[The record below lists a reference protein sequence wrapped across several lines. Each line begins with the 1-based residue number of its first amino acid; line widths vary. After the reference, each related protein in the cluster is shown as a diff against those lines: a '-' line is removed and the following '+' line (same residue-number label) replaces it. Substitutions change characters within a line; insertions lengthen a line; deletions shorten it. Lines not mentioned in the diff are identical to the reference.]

1 MLAVVSCLLISLAC
15 QVDRVAAP
23 PRMPVARAV
32 AGTPVIL
39 SVTCTFSRRASTVS
53 CAPAAPPR
61 AAGVSA
67 DVILSPTGT
76 YATFV
81 PFNLVKDT
89 VSQVWSFDAFLHNAL
104 QQAIGTLNGHTVTGS
119 RIYVTDI
126 GATQGSGTVHII
138 NPDGIGNLTAP
149 NQPYFTYNQIV
160 AAGANSNA
168 KLWKVSVPN
177 TVTAVNMDI
186 LMTTDFPAEQ
196 TVTLVPPDTVA
207 AWVHS
212 DTNVASPTDSSRG
225 GFSKRIVL
233 VTFRPTATLADRQ
246 LAIAIVNGV
255 VVGGDR
261 TPDGSLGYYYV
272 QVSDDGSASGI
283 IAAKQALT
291 ALPQVQSATFELY
304 LDDLYLRPN
313 DGGDYK
319 VWTLSPDSA
328 NLAKKNWSL
337 EMVDAP
343 FAWGCSIGT
352 ANTPVGIIDNGFH
365 AIKDLL
371 PNISASSPAYY
382 VPADTQ
388 VHGTMTSSILAAS
401 GNDSI
406 GITGVMWRANLLARN
421 PQIDSAHRIDKGTL
435 TVQNVAQQV
444 VVLAQA
450 GARAVNVSLG
460 LEYRKK
466 TGGALVYYAPRTRT
480 DSSMA
485 ADVDI
490 IFMEN
495 LRMDQRAL
503 NTTRI
508 PLIVLAAGNFAQQGN
523 HHQFDAWW
531 SGMPQVRDSLPNS
544 VIVVGASDPH
554 RHVAWFSGTN
564 INHDYVDIMAPGDSV
579 YTLDQNGALVFQAGT
594 SLATPLVTGAAGL
607 LYSFDPALGDFAAGG
622 AQELKSL
629 ILAGADSNLDV
640 NGVLRTADGF
650 RLLNLYEPLKL
661 AAQRAGAPLCGN
673 EVWIANGN
681 VFARRTTGVQMIGA
695 TAGPHAWGANVMH
708 GGHRLQYTD
717 TSGVHTLDYGNPTWV
732 AGPTNTVTDSIP
744 GGTYRSLLLHSHD
757 GDTAVSLSWADATT
771 ADGQP
776 VERVSIALTDSY
788 NSPERDTT
796 FDVPAGP
803 QGANMGGDP
812 PCELCFFPR
821 LAGISSVSGAYSPRS
836 PRFLVVVNRDTA
848 SSVTLHPPS
857 GGCSQSGSGT
867 LSVHTLICGG
877 TGELSATYVFTPEKA
892 DIYDVRVSNHAPW
905 FTIVPHS
912 TLPGAW
918 VYWAGLSELDNETV
932 AGIGSENDTSIFNT
946 PSDNTSRVVTSCNIE
961 YRDRLLAS
969 MTGGPAPVATNDAC
983 PDLQAGNGRLGSGTV
998 SPSVAGRAPR
1008 LATPD
1013 GAATKRRASSARVGG
1028 VLKLPLGSA
1037 KRALPQ

>member
-1 MLAVVSCLLISLAC
+1 
-15 QVDRVAAP
+15 
-23 PRMPVARAV
+23 
-32 AGTPVIL
+32 
-39 SVTCTFSRRASTVS
+39 
-53 CAPAAPPR
+53 
-61 AAGVSA
+61 
-67 DVILSPTGT
+67 
-76 YATFV
+76 
-81 PFNLVKDT
+81 
-89 VSQVWSFDAFLHNAL
+89 
-104 QQAIGTLNGHTVTGS
+104 
-119 RIYVTDI
+119 
-126 GATQGSGTVHII
+126 
-138 NPDGIGNLTAP
+138 
-149 NQPYFTYNQIV
+149 
-160 AAGANSNA
+160 
-168 KLWKVSVPN
+168 
-177 TVTAVNMDI
+177 
-186 LMTTDFPAEQ
+186 
-196 TVTLVPPDTVA
+196 
-207 AWVHS
+207 
-212 DTNVASPTDSSRG
+212 
-225 GFSKRIVL
+225 
-233 VTFRPTATLADRQ
+233 
-246 LAIAIVNGV
+246 
-255 VVGGDR
+255 
-261 TPDGSLGYYYV
+261 
-272 QVSDDGSASGI
+272 
-283 IAAKQALT
+283 
-291 ALPQVQSATFELY
+291 
-304 LDDLYLRPN
+304 
-313 DGGDYK
+313 
-319 VWTLSPDSA
+319 
-328 NLAKKNWSL
+328 
-337 EMVDAP
+337 
-343 FAWGCSIGT
+343 
-352 ANTPVGIIDNGFH
+352 
-365 AIKDLL
+365 
-371 PNISASSPAYY
+371 
-382 VPADTQ
+382 
-388 VHGTMTSSILAAS
+388 
-401 GNDSI
+401 
-406 GITGVMWRANLLARN
+406 
-421 PQIDSAHRIDKGTL
+421 
-435 TVQNVAQQV
+435 
-444 VVLAQA
+444 
-450 GARAVNVSLG
+450 
-460 LEYRKK
+460 
-466 TGGALVYYAPRTRT
+466 
-480 DSSMA
+480 
-485 ADVDI
+485 
-490 IFMEN
+490 
-495 LRMDQRAL
+495 
-503 NTTRI
+503 
-508 PLIVLAAGNFAQQGN
+508 
-523 HHQFDAWW
+523 
-531 SGMPQVRDSLPNS
+531 
-544 VIVVGASDPH
+544 
-554 RHVAWFSGTN
+554 
-564 INHDYVDIMAPGDSV
+564 
-579 YTLDQNGALVFQAGT
+579 
-594 SLATPLVTGAAGL
+594 
-607 LYSFDPALGDFAAGG
+607 
-622 AQELKSL
+622 
-629 ILAGADSNLDV
+629 
-640 NGVLRTADGF
+640 
-650 RLLNLYEPLKL
+650 
-661 AAQRAGAPLCGN
+661 
-673 EVWIANGN
+673 
-681 VFARRTTGVQMIGA
+681 
-695 TAGPHAWGANVMH
+695 MH